1 MAARDSLILA
11 VLVTVCQSVR
21 DRATEMEDEMCVYN
35 YSIRL
40 SQLFSATVVFRENNV
55 YSLWVT
61 MTG

>member
-40 SQLFSATVVFRENNV
+40 SQLFNATVVFLENNV